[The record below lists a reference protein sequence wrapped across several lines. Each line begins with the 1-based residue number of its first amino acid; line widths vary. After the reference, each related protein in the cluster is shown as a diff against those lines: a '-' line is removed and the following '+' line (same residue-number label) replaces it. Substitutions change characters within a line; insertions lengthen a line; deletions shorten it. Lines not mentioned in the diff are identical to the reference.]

1 MPQRWKT
8 LAILACTQIM
18 SWGALYYAIAILAPE
33 IQREMGWRSEA
44 VVGAF
49 SWSLLVS
56 GLAATPIG
64 ALLDRHGGRGVMG
77 AGSLLGAIG
86 FAVLSQMHSLPAY
99 YAAWTVLGLAMA
111 MTMYEAAFA
120 TINRQFG
127 MDSRKAISTLTLF
140 GGFAS
145 TVSWPLTQYLDAHA
159 GWRDTCLIYAVAQL
173 LLSLPLHLLLPA
185 SKHLPPLHSAPA
197 PDAASAHASAHAPAA
212 GPANHAGPRDHTLQE
227 AVRHP
232 AFWKLAFAF
241 SANSFIFSALS
252 VHLIPLL
259 QQYGHGAAL
268 AVWMAALVGPMQV
281 AGRIGE
287 MTIGRNALPRTVGK
301 ITFGALPAALL
312 ALLLFGAHAW
322 AAALFCMMYG
332 MSNGI
337 LTIVRGTIPQTMF
350 GRRHYGAISGALAG
364 PALISRAA
372 GPLAVA
378 GLVQH
383 SAPASLLL
391 VLLAVAIASLAFYLL
406 AIRETD
412 R

>member
-86 FAVLSQMHSLPAY
+86 FAVLSQVHSLPAY

-287 MTIGRNALPRTVGK
+287 MTIGRNAPPRTVGK
-301 ITFGALPAALL
+301 ITFGVLPAALL

>member
-1 MPQRWKT
+1 M
-8 LAILACTQIM
+8 
-18 SWGALYYAIAILAPE
+18 
-33 IQREMGWRSEA
+33 
-44 VVGAF
+44 
-49 SWSLLVS
+49 
-56 GLAATPIG
+56 
-64 ALLDRHGGRGVMG
+64 
-77 AGSLLGAIG
+77 
-86 FAVLSQMHSLPAY
+86 
-99 YAAWTVLGLAMA
+99 
-111 MTMYEAAFA
+111 EAA
-120 TINRQFG
+120 
-127 MDSRKAISTLTLF
+127 
-140 GGFAS
+140 
-145 TVSWPLTQYLDAHA
+145 
-159 GWRDTCLIYAVAQL
+159 
-173 LLSLPLHLLLPA
+173 
-185 SKHLPPLHSAPA
+185 
-197 PDAASAHASAHAPAA
+197 
-212 GPANHAGPRDHTLQE
+212 PREHTLQE
-227 AVRHP
+227 AIRHP

-268 AVWMAALVGPMQV
+268 AVWLAALVGPMQV

-287 MTIGRNALPRTVGK
+287 MTLGRNALPRTVGK

-312 ALLLFGAHAW
+312 ALLLFGSHAW

-378 GLVQH
+378 GLVQYGV
-383 SAPASLLL
+383 PALLLL

-406 AIRETD
+406 AIRVRVSEG
-412 R
+412 

>member
-8 LAILACTQIM
+8 LAILACTQVM

-77 AGSLLGAIG
+77 AGSLLGAAG
-86 FAVLSQMHSLPAY
+86 FALLGQVHSLPTY
-99 YAAWTVLGLAMA
+99 YAAWTVLGCAMA

-159 GWRDTCLIYAVAQL
+159 GWRATCMIYAAAQL
-173 LLSLPLHLLLPA
+173 VLSLPLHLLLPA
-185 SKHLPPLHSAPA
+185 GKQLPPCPA
-197 PDAASAHASAHAPAA
+197 AGNVPVAASAPPQS
-212 GPANHAGPRDHTLQE
+212 GPRDHTLQE
-227 AVRHP
+227 ALRHP

-259 QQYGHGAAL
+259 QQYGHTAAL
-268 AVWMAALVGPMQV
+268 AVWLAALVGPMQV

-287 MTIGRNALPRTVGK
+287 MTLGRNALPRTIGK

-312 ALLLFGAHAW
+312 ALLLFGSHAW

-350 GRRHYGAISGALAG
+350 GGRHYGAISGALAG

-383 SAPASLLL
+383 GVPALLLL
-391 VLLAVAIASLAFYLL
+391 VLLAVALASLAFYML
-406 AIRETD
+406 AIRATPQT
-412 R
+412 

>member
-33 IQREMGWRSEA
+33 IRREMGWPSEA

-77 AGSLLGAIG
+77 AGSLLGAAG
-86 FAVLSQMHSLPAY
+86 FALLSQVHSLPAY
-99 YAAWTVLGLAMA
+99 YAAWTVLGCAMA

-159 GWRDTCLIYAVAQL
+159 GWRATCLIYAAAQL
-173 LLSLPLHLLLPA
+173 VLSFPLHLLLP
-185 SKHLPPLHSAPA
+185 SGKQLPPHSAATAPATPPEPA
-197 PDAASAHASAHAPAA
+197 PALQS
-212 GPANHAGPRDHTLQE
+212 GPREHSLQE
-227 AVRHP
+227 AIRHP

-259 QQYGHGAAL
+259 QQYGHAATL
-268 AVWMAALVGPMQV
+268 AVGLAALVGPMQV

-287 MTIGRNALPRTVGK
+287 MTVGRHALPRTIGK
-301 ITFGALPAALL
+301 ITFCTLPAALL
-312 ALLLFGAHAW
+312 ALLLFGSHAW

-364 PALISRAA
+364 PALIARAA

-378 GLVQH
+378 GLVQFA
-383 SAPASLLL
+383 APAILLL
-391 VLLAVAIASLAFYLL
+391 VLLAAALASLAFYLL
-406 AIRETD
+406 AIRAHPSPE
-412 R
+412 

>member
-33 IQREMGWRSEA
+33 IQREMGWRGEA

-77 AGSLLGAIG
+77 AGSLLGAAG
-86 FAVLSQMHSLPAY
+86 FALLSQVHSLPAY
-99 YAAWTVLGLAMA
+99 YAAWTVLGCAMA

-159 GWRDTCLIYAVAQL
+159 GWRATCLVYAAAQL
-173 LLSLPLHLLLPA
+173 LLSFPLHLLLP
-185 SKHLPPLHSAPA
+185 SGKQLPPH
-197 PDAASAHASAHAPAA
+197 AAAAPAA
-212 GPANHAGPRDHTLQE
+212 PSATGAREHSLQE
-227 AVRHP
+227 ALRHP

-259 QQYGHGAAL
+259 QQYGHAATL
-268 AVWMAALVGPMQV
+268 AVWLAALVGPMQV

-287 MTIGRNALPRTVGK
+287 MTIGRHALPRTIGK
-301 ITFGALPAALL
+301 ITFCSLPAALL
-312 ALLLFGAHAW
+312 ALLLFGHHAW

-364 PALISRAA
+364 PALIARAA

-378 GLVQH
+378 GLVRYA
-383 SAPASLLL
+383 APAILLL
-391 VLLAVAIASLAFYLL
+391 VLLAAALASLAFYLL
-406 AIRETD
+406 AIRAQSQRE
-412 R
+412 

>member
-1 MPQRWKT
+1 MHLRWKT

-33 IQREMGWRSEA
+33 IRRETGWSSA
-44 VVGAF
+44 SVVGAF

-56 GLAATPIG
+56 GLAAAPIG
-64 ALLDRHGGRGVMG
+64 ALLDRHGGRSVMG
-77 AGSLLGAIG
+77 AGSVLGALG
-86 FAVLSQMHSLPAY
+86 FAILSRMHSLPAY
-99 YAAWTVLGLAMA
+99 YLAWTILGLAMA

-120 TINRQFG
+120 AINRQFG

-145 TVSWPLTQYLDAHA
+145 TVSWPLTQYLDARA
-159 GWRDTCLIYAVAQL
+159 GWRDTCLVYAAAQL
-173 LLSLPLHLLLPA
+173 LLSFPLHLLLPG
-185 SKHLPPLHSAPA
+185 SKHLPPHPTAAPE
-197 PDAASAHASAHAPAA
+197 PAA
-212 GPANHAGPRDHTLQE
+212 AAAAAPPTVEATPREHTLPE
-227 AVRHP
+227 AIRHP

-259 QQYGHGAAL
+259 QQYGHTAAL
-268 AVWMAALVGPMQV
+268 AVWLAALVGPMQV

-287 MTIGRNALPRTVGK
+287 MTVGRNALPRTVGK
-301 ITFGALPAALL
+301 VTFGALPAALL
-312 ALLLFGAHAW
+312 ALLLFGSHAW

-378 GLVQH
+378 GLVH
-383 SAPASLLL
+383 YGVPTILLL
-391 VLLAVAIASLAFYLL
+391 VLLAVALASLAFYLL
-406 AIRETD
+406 AIRVQVSEE
-412 R
+412 